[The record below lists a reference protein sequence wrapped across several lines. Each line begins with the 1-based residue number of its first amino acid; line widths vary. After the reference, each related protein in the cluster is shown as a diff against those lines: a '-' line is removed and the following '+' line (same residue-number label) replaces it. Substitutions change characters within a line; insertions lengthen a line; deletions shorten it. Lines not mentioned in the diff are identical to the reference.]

1 MSNCLLSTCNDLPT
15 FKWYN
20 NFMNTQHPHC
30 IQYTWI
36 YTIYFPPMIMN
47 FWYMNWKQP
56 AVFHATLSKPTHST
70 SPCKTTW
77 IQSSKWLNADNL
89 IFLQHIPEQ
98 QKTNHSETIHI
109 IRALYL
115 KQHYIYVETIYH
127 CVGIAPKKTPFNCF
141 RNNVNEHVRFQH
153 YFLFL
158 LRWVNYNAYSISCTI
173 QLIFTNIAF
182 SKVMGDISIFLHC
195 LQIKYSNNIIQ
206 INTSV
211 TQYIHKST
219 RSPNIWQKFTLTPQ
233 PKC

>member
-1 MSNCLLSTCNDLPT
+1 
-15 FKWYN
+15 
-20 NFMNTQHPHC
+20 MNTQHPHC
-30 IQYTWI
+30 IQYPWI

-127 CVGIAPKKTPFNCF
+127 CVGIAKKKSLSIASETMSMSTLDSNTIF
-141 RNNVNEHVRFQH
+141 
-153 YFLFL
+153 
-158 LRWVNYNAYSISCTI
+158 YSCYVE
-173 QLIFTNIAF
+173 LITMHTVLA
-182 SKVMGDISIFLHC
+182 V
-195 LQIKYSNNIIQ
+195 KYSWFLQ
-206 INTSV
+206 TSLFQRWWEISQFFY
-211 TQYIHKST
+211 TDS
-219 RSPNIWQKFTLTPQ
+219 R
-233 PKC
+233 